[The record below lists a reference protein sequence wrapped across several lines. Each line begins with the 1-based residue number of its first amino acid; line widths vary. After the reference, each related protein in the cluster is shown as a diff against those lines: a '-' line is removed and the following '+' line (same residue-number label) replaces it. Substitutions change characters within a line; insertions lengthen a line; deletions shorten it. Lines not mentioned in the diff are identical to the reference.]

1 MSFNF
6 EEKRGDYWEE
16 RHSFIHCPMYSFF
29 SWGSLVPN
37 AQLDWPGTKS
47 HLKGKSDLVK
57 FGDFN
62 LSPLVTAFARLFS
75 KSFSFQKSAIFLSN
89 QALWPNPRL
98 TWHQNMLLLKIKSN
112 QQIFVKAIYS
122 KSGQLDVYLFLITGW
137 FVGDWWSPDYW
148 FFFWDTLI
156 NYRPNFWRIWFSPE
170 SDAFDFLD
178 KLINYRQ

>member
-1 MSFNF
+1 MKNEIAPALSWLNMNTLILMWENDQELIWTQKRPMSFNF

-16 RHSFIHCPMYSFF
+16 RHSFIHRPMYSFF

-62 LSPLVTAFARLFS
+62 LSPLVNACVRLFS

-89 QALWPNPRL
+89 QALWPKPRS
-98 TWHQNMLLLKIKSN
+98 TWHQCVLSLLKNQIKSTN
-112 QQIFVKAIYS
+112 IYQS
-122 KSGQLDVYLFLITGW
+122 HFHVWMFIY
-137 FVGDWWSPDYW
+137 
-148 FFFWDTLI
+148 FW
-156 NYRPNFWRIWFSPE
+156 
-170 SDAFDFLD
+170 
-178 KLINYRQ
+178 